1 MTSSRSFPRTRKAA
15 EEDKEANVWED
26 NWDDDNV
33 EDDFATQLRAMKRP
47 ASSRS
52 PPPLSPPPS
61 KRKCVQSTPPPGQE
75 MDISQAL
82 NGRQQQRTN
91 GRSSATSV
99 TSTPPGSPRR
109 GRGRS
114 ATPTDSEPSRRSGR
128 LRKK

>member
-1 MTSSRSFPRTRKAA
+1 MMTRIVSVVSCHACPHLLPLSR
-15 EEDKEANVWED
+15 V
-26 NWDDDNV
+26 
-33 EDDFATQLRAMKRP
+33 MKRP

-128 LRKK
+128 LRNPQLQLTTF